1 MRPTWIVMGLV
12 VGIGAVA
19 YVRLREQ
26 AREATGGAPLVRTAA
41 GPAVLAA
48 TNDANRGGVPAGAPA
63 AETASDRD
71 GGAPPLSKPAASA
84 ASTGSGDVAASSEG
98 VAPGEP
104 APGEAEAADVR
115 AKLDARRR
123 AVDLAG
129 AEALE
134 KQLDTAYADTLNARR
149 FALERGLGLVKDA
162 MRDDRPLDGRV
173 PIADRA
179 RRDLSRGLMLPELFD
194 GAGKPLDA
202 RRTLITTIAS
212 LNAVVMTYRVPVP
225 GVTTT
230 YDVKPGDSPVR
241 IVSRQ
246 KLPYGPNVLLFWN
259 HGGNLD
265 PARLRAGEVLVV
277 PTETLEARVDRTR
290 HLLGLYL
297 GGVLVKEFE
306 VGVGKAATPTYA
318 GVYEVK
324 DKYLNPDWHVPP
336 ELAVPGQPR
345 VIPYGDPRNELGDAW
360 IPISSTDHP
369 TGYGIHGTTRPD
381 TVGTDCSNGCVR
393 LRNPEAVE
401 MTNWLRTAKG
411 EGAASRVIIK

>member
-1 MRPTWIVMGLV
+1 MRPTWIVLGLV

-19 YVRLREQ
+19 YVRLRER
-26 AREATGGAPLVRTAA
+26 AREATGGAPLVRTATS
-41 GPAVLAA
+41 PAAPPPA
-48 TNDANRGGVPAGAPA
+48 NDANREGDPAMGAARATEPGSDRDAGAPP
-63 AETASDRD
+63 R
-71 GGAPPLSKPAASA
+71 SKPAGPTDTA
-84 ASTGSGDVAASSEG
+84 V
-98 VAPGEP
+98 EP
-104 APGEAEAADVR
+104 VDREEAAAADAR
-115 AKLDARRR
+115 TKLEARRR
-123 AVDLAG
+123 AGDVAG
-129 AEALE
+129 AAALE
-134 KQLDTAYADTLNARR
+134 KQLDTELADTVAARR

-162 MRDDRPLDGRV
+162 LRDDRPLDGRV

-179 RRDLSRGLMLPELFD
+179 RRDLSRSLMLPELFD
-194 GAGKPLDA
+194 EAGKPLEA
-202 RRTLITTIAS
+202 RRTLIATIAS
-212 LNAVVMTYRVPVP
+212 LNALVMTHRVAVS

-277 PTETLEARVDRTR
+277 PTEVLEVRVDRTR

-297 GGVLVKEFE
+297 GGVLVKEFG
-306 VGVGKAATPTYA
+306 VGVGKSTTPTYA
-318 GVYEVK
+318 GIYEVK

-393 LRNPEAVE
+393 LRNAEAVE